1 MTARGDGI
9 LRSEDTSPSANP
21 GAGEDI
27 RRVLLIGG
35 AGYVG
40 SVLARHLLDHG
51 YEVTVM
57 DALVYGD
64 EGVRELY
71 ARPGFDVLRADQ
83 RDLEALVRGARDADA
98 IVHLG
103 GLVGD
108 PSCALDEQLTRS
120 INVESTLTIA
130 NVARGLGVKRFV
142 FASTCAVYGSGHGV
156 LDEDS
161 PLGPISV
168 YAKTKMESER
178 LLLGLEGDGFAP
190 IILRFGTFYGL
201 SPRPRFDLVVN
212 LLAAKALSEGE
223 ITIFGGKQWRPFI
236 HVADGAEVVRRC
248 LEAPLDRVRGQ
259 VFNVGADDQ
268 NYTLRQIAELITE
281 QVPSVRVVY
290 RKEEGEEPNYHV
302 SFAKLRR
309 ELDFVPTHSVAQG
322 IFEIGRAI
330 LKGTISNWDA
340 TRYSNHKT
348 LLSGDAV
355 EILKRSDPVEAALL
369 EMDSGA
375 RA

>member
-1 MTARGDGI
+1 
-9 LRSEDTSPSANP
+9 
-21 GAGEDI
+21 
-27 RRVLLIGG
+27 
-35 AGYVG
+35 
-40 SVLARHLLDHG
+40 
-51 YEVTVM
+51 M

-64 EGVRELY
+64 EGIRELH
-71 ARPGFDVLRADQ
+71 ARPGFGVLRADQ

-108 PSCALDEQLTRS
+108 PACALDEGLTLS

-142 FASTCAVYGSGHGV
+142 FASTCAVYGSGDGV

-178 LLLGLEGDGFAP
+178 LLLSLQDDGFAP

-212 LLAAKALSEGE
+212 LLAAKALSEGK

-248 LEAPLDRVRGQ
+248 LEAAPDRVRGQ

-281 QVPSVRVVY
+281 QIPGVEVDY
-290 RKEEGEEPNYHV
+290 QKEAGDEPNYRV

-309 ELDFVPTHSVAQG
+309 ELDFVPSHSVAQG
-322 IFEIGRAI
+322 IFEIARAI
-330 LKGTISNWDA
+330 FMGVISNWDA
-340 TRYSNHKT
+340 TRYSNHKM
-348 LLSGDAV
+348 LMSGDAV
-355 EILKRSDPVEAALL
+355 EILKRNDPLEPALL
-369 EMDSGA
+369 EADA